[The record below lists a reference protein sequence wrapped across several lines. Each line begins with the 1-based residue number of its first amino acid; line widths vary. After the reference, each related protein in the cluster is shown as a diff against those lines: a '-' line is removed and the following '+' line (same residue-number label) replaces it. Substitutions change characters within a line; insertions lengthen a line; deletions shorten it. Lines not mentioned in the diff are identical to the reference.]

1 MCWFERLT
9 SKGTDRLPAMV
20 HRSHRGC
27 VQLQPCWRPG
37 WFQKTLSIKAI
48 IGGIDWTAYT
58 MYLHTTYAPS
68 SSTRKTT
75 RTASELRTG
84 SVGSSGRRRVGR
96 LTVSARWKITFLLV
110 FSHFKSKE
118 LLVPRFEI
126 PLPQMLSTF
135 SAQPQRSQ
143 QLLVQP

>member
-1 MCWFERLT
+1 MRWFERIT

-58 MYLHTTYAPS
+58 MYLPTMFQFINSQDYTNCI
-68 SSTRKTT
+68 
-75 RTASELRTG
+75 RTEDG
-84 SVGSSGRRRVGR
+84 FCGIEWKEKSGTSNGEGKI
-96 LTVSARWKITFLLV
+96 KITILLV
-110 FSHFKSKE
+110 FPHFKSKK

-143 QLLVQP
+143 RLLVQP